1 MDCELKES
9 QNRPVIIGGGIAGLS
24 AALHL
29 AERGL
34 CPIILEA
41 DPQFIGGR
49 LAGKG
54 DIEVNG
60 WKFPIE
66 HGVHGIW
73 SPYRNLQAMLAR
85 HNLRPVFVPAQE
97 ELWIFREMGVVRSAP
112 VGSAIRH
119 SWFPAPLHY
128 LQLFLNPRFLLAID
142 IRDWL
147 RLLHVWSV
155 LIMAVGIDPFGEDQ
169 PMEGMMLGEAIR
181 KWSPA
186 LRGFFTGLARNGLST
201 HADEIPL
208 AGFLAFLRFYTIL
221 RRDAWVFSY
230 LPNDGGTDICLPLSE
245 RIHNFGGEIKLG
257 VKVVRVEKE
266 GDGWKIWAEENGR
279 RVRYD
284 SDHVILATDSPAA
297 AQLIKESFPVE
308 GSSLTFPRGL
318 SNAVIRVWFDRQPK
332 PGPEAGIFTGDFIL
346 HNFFWLDRI
355 YAPYRLWSKATG
367 GSAIEA
373 HIYGPPEV
381 LDQPDALLLTN
392 AIMDI
397 YQAYPELRGHL
408 VSQHLQRNPATHTL
422 PSLGPRGTH
431 LGVETPWEGLY
442 CAGDWVRDPIPA
454 FFSGTRLRNR
464 NQSCERCPEFTQD
477 ANLATS
483 GLPASGTLCRVD
495 RKTDAT
501 RSAKNQ
507 ETKKVMFQ

>member
-1 MDCELKES
+1 MPPDD
-9 QNRPVIIGGGIAGLS
+9 PIIIGGGVAGLT

-34 CPIILEA
+34 KPLVLEA

-49 LAGKG
+49 LAGKD

-60 WKFPIE
+60 WRFPLE

-97 ELWIFREMGVVRSAP
+97 ELWIYRELGVVRSAP

-128 LQLFLNPRFLLAID
+128 LQLFLNPRFLLTID

-155 LIMAVGIDPFGEDQ
+155 LIMAVGIDPFGENQ
-169 PMEGMMLGEAIR
+169 PMEGMMLSETIR

-230 LPNDGGTDICLPLSE
+230 LPNGGGTDMCQPLSA
-245 RIHNFGGEIKLG
+245 RIKALGGEIRLG
-257 VKVVRVEKE
+257 VKAIRLEKE
-266 GDGWKIWAEENGR
+266 DDGWTVQAEQDGQC
-279 RVRYD
+279 VRFI
-284 SDHVILATDSPAA
+284 SDHVILAVDSPSAA
-297 AQLIKESFPVE
+297 TLIQNSFPAE
-308 GSSLTFPRGL
+308 AQSLTFPRGMA
-318 SNAVIRVWFDRQPK
+318 NAVIRLWFDRPPK

-346 HNFFWLDRI
+346 HNFFWLERI
-355 YAPYRLWSKATG
+355 YAPYRAWSKATG
-367 GSAIEA
+367 GTAIEV
-373 HIYGPPEV
+373 HVYGPPEV
-381 LDQPDALLLTN
+381 LEQPDALLLTH
-392 AIMDI
+392 AIMDF

-408 VSQHLQRNPATHTL
+408 IVQNLQRNPATHTL
-422 PSLGPRGTH
+422 PCLGARGTH
-431 LGVETPWEGLY
+431 LGIETPWEGLF
-442 CAGDWVRDPIPA
+442 CAGDWVRDPLPA
-454 FFSGTRLRNR
+454 FFLERACATGIKAANAVLKSHGHEPWPLVEYLPPEPFVGWIESQMVKGRRRIRERKNKESVTR
-464 NQSCERCPEFTQD
+464 
-477 ANLATS
+477 
-483 GLPASGTLCRVD
+483 
-495 RKTDAT
+495 
-501 RSAKNQ
+501 
-507 ETKKVMFQ
+507 

>member
-1 MDCELKES
+1 MPQAD
-9 QNRPVIIGGGIAGLS
+9 PIIIGGGVAGLS

-34 CPIILEA
+34 KPLVLEA

-54 DIEVNG
+54 NIEING
-60 WKFPIE
+60 WQFPLE

-85 HNLRPVFVPAQE
+85 NNLRPVFVPAQE
-97 ELWIFREMGVVRSAP
+97 ELWIYRELGVVRSAP
-112 VGSAIRH
+112 VGNAIRY

-128 LQLFLNPRFLLAID
+128 FQLFLSPRFLLTID

-147 RLLHVWSV
+147 RLFHVWSV

-169 PMEGMMLGEAIR
+169 PMEGMMLGETIR

-230 LPNDGGTDICLPLSE
+230 LPNDGGTDVCQPLSA
-245 RIHNFGGEIKLG
+245 RIQELGGRIKLG
-257 VKVVRVEKE
+257 VKVVRLERE
-266 GDGWKIWAEENGR
+266 GNGWTVIAEENGQSG
-279 RVRYD
+279 RYN
-284 SDHVILATDSPAA
+284 SDQVILAVDSPAA
-297 AQLIKESFPVE
+297 ATIIRNSFPAE
-308 GSSLTFPRGL
+308 ADTLTFPRGMA
-318 SNAVIRVWFDRQPK
+318 NAVIRVWFDHQPK
-332 PGPEAGIFTGDFIL
+332 PGPEAGIFTGEFIL
-346 HNFFWLDRI
+346 HNFFWLERI
-355 YAPYRLWSKATG
+355 YAPYRAWNKATG

-381 LDQPDALLLTN
+381 LEQPDALLLTN
-392 AIMDI
+392 AIMEI

-408 VSQHLQRNPATHTL
+408 ISQHLQRNAATHTL

-431 LGVETPWEGLY
+431 LGIETPWQGLF
-442 CAGDWVRDPIPA
+442 CAGDWVRDALPA
-454 FFSGTRLRNR
+454 FFL
-464 NQSCERCPEFTQD
+464 ERACATGIKA
-477 ANLATS
+477 ANAVLT
-483 GLPASGTLCRVD
+483 ASGKEPWALVAYLPPEPFVKWIQSLMVKGR
-495 RKTDAT
+495 RRIREQRQIKP
-501 RSAKNQ
+501 KN
-507 ETKKVMFQ
+507 

>member
-1 MDCELKES
+1 MP
-9 QNRPVIIGGGIAGLS
+9 PVDPIVIGGGVAGLS

-29 AERGL
+29 AERGMKPL
-34 CPIILEA
+34 ILEA
-41 DPQFIGGR
+41 DSRFVGGR

-60 WKFPIE
+60 WRFPLE

-73 SPYRNLQAMLAR
+73 SAYRNLQAMLAR

-97 ELWIFREMGVVRSAP
+97 ELWIYRELGVTHSAP
-112 VGSAIRH
+112 VGNAIRY

-128 LQLFLNPRFLLAID
+128 LQLFLSPRFLLTID

-147 RLLHVWSV
+147 RLFHVWSV

-169 PMEGMMLGEAIR
+169 SMEGMMLGQTIR

-230 LPNDGGTDICLPLSE
+230 LPNEGATDVCRPLAA
-245 RIHNFGGEIKLG
+245 RIQELGGEIKQG
-257 VKVVRVEKE
+257 VKVVRLEKNEAGWTVWADQE
-266 GDGWKIWAEENGR
+266 GSSTSFESAQ
-279 RVRYD
+279 
-284 SDHVILATDSPAA
+284 VILATDSPAA
-297 AQLIKESFPVE
+297 AAIVQNSFPFE
-308 GSSLTFPRGL
+308 AASLTFPRGMA
-318 SNAVIRVWFDRQPK
+318 NAVIRVWFDRQPK
-332 PGPEAGIFTGDFIL
+332 PGPEAGIFTGEFIL
-346 HNFFWLDRI
+346 HNFFWLERI
-355 YAPYRLWSKATG
+355 YAPYRVWSKATG

-381 LDQPDALLLTN
+381 LEQPDALLLTN
-392 AIMDI
+392 AIMEI

-408 VSQHLQRNPATHTL
+408 LSQNLQRNSATHTL

-431 LGVETPWEGLY
+431 LGIETPWQGLF
-442 CAGDWVRDPIPA
+442 CAGDWVRDPLPA
-454 FFSGTRLRNR
+454 FFLERACATGIKAANAVLTSCGKEPWTLVDYLPPEPFVGWI
-464 NQSCERCPEFTQD
+464 QSLMMKGRRRIRGRREKD
-477 ANLATS
+477 
-483 GLPASGTLCRVD
+483 PA
-495 RKTDAT
+495 A
-501 RSAKNQ
+501 
-507 ETKKVMFQ
+507 

>member
-1 MDCELKES
+1 MNES
-9 QNRPVIIGGGIAGLS
+9 SNQPVIIGGGMAGLT

-34 CPIILEA
+34 KPLILEA
-41 DPQFIGGR
+41 DPQFVGGR

-54 DIEVNG
+54 EIEVNG
-60 WKFPIE
+60 WHFPLE

-85 HNLRPVFVPAQE
+85 HNLRPVFVPARE
-97 ELWIFREMGVVRSAP
+97 ELWLFREMGVVRSAP

-119 SWFPAPLHY
+119 SWFPAPFHY
-128 LQLFLNPRFLLAID
+128 LQLFLNPRFLLTID

-147 RLLHVWSV
+147 KLFHVWSV
-155 LIMAVGIDPFGEDQ
+155 LIMAVGIDPFREDQ
-169 PMEGMMLGEAIR
+169 PMEGVMLGESIR

-230 LPNDGGTDICLPLSE
+230 LPSGGGTDLCEPLSA
-245 RIHNFGGEIKLG
+245 RIKTLGGGIQMG
-257 VKVVRVEKE
+257 VKAVRLDKNGEGWTVQAEK
-266 GDGWKIWAEENGR
+266 NGQP
-279 RVRYD
+279 VLYNAG
-284 SDHVILATDSPAA
+284 HVILAADAPAA
-297 AQLIKESFPVE
+297 ASLIRSSFPAE
-308 GSSLTFPRGL
+308 SPALTFPRGL
-318 SNAVIRVWFDRQPK
+318 ANAVIRVWFDRPSK
-332 PGPEAGIFTGDFIL
+332 PGPEAGIFTGEFIL
-346 HNFFWLDRI
+346 HNFFWLERI
-355 YAPYRLWSKATG
+355 YSSYRAWSKATG
-367 GSAIEA
+367 GSVIEA

-381 LDQPDALLLTN
+381 LEQPDALLLTN

-408 VSQHLQRNPATHTL
+408 IAQHLQRNPSTHTL

-431 LGVETPWEGLY
+431 LGVETPWKNLF
-442 CAGDWVRDPIPA
+442 CAGDWIRDPLPA
-454 FFSGTRLRNR
+454 FFL
-464 NQSCERCPEFTQD
+464 ERACATGIKAANAVLTALKMEPWALVEYLPPEPLVGQIEK
-477 ANLATS
+477 LMIR
-483 GLPASGTLCRVD
+483 G
-495 RKTDAT
+495 RK
-501 RSAKNQ
+501 RIREQKKAK
-507 ETKKVMFQ
+507 